1 MTAPPSSATILVSAC
16 LLGLATRYDG
26 SARENPLVRAYLRQN
41 GLTPIPVCP
50 EQLAGLP
57 TPRPRCWFVSG
68 DGATL
73 LDGRGELV
81 DSEGRRLNEAFLR
94 GAAACMQVARI
105 ARCSMAL
112 LKEGSPSCGCSRITR
127 AGSTAPGMGV
137 TAALLQAN
145 GLKLLSDESLPG

>member
-1 MTAPPSSATILVSAC
+1 MTSPPSSATILVSAC

-26 SARENPLVRAYLRQN
+26 SARENLTVHAYLRQH

-57 TPRPRCWFVSG
+57 TPRPRCWFASG

-81 DSEGRRLNEAFLR
+81 NSDGQRMNDAFLR
-94 GAAACMQVARI
+94 GATASLQVARL

-145 GLKLLSDESLPG
+145 GLKLLGDESLPG